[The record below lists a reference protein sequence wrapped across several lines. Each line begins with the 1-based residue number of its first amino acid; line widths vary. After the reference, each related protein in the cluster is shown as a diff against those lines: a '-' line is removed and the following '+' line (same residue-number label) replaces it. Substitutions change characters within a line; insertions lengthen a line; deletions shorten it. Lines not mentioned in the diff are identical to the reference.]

1 MNNFNYFN
9 HQTAIE
15 IRFSGTGGQGLVL
28 ASIILAEALMM
39 DGFNVITAESHGIE
53 ARGGASSAEIIASKG
68 DIYGLSV
75 TQPDILVVISQQA
88 CDKYYKNIKKD
99 ALVIVDSSIVKD
111 MPVFD
116 SKNIYPLPFTKL
128 VKEKLN
134 TVLPTNICFLG
145 ALVGISKIVNTD
157 SIKKAIVDRVPKNSE
172 NINLKAFE
180 LGFSLAKGEE
190 EN

>member
-1 MNNFNYFN
+1 MSNFNE
-9 HQTAIE
+9 QKKAE

-68 DIYGLSV
+68 DIYNLSV

-88 CDKYYKNIKKD
+88 CDKYYKNVKKD
-99 ALVIVDSSIVKD
+99 ALVIVDSSIIKK

-116 SKNIYPLPFTKL
+116 SKNVYLLPFTKL
-128 VKEKLN
+128 VKEELN
-134 TVLPTNICFLG
+134 TILPTNICFLG
-145 ALVGISKIVNTD
+145 ALVGISKIVKIIHFILP
-157 SIKKAIVDRVPKNSE
+157 SS
-172 NINLKAFE
+172 
-180 LGFSLAKGEE
+180 
-190 EN
+190 

>member
-1 MNNFNYFN
+1 MNNFNE
-9 HQTAIE
+9 QKKIE

-53 ARGGASSAEIIASKG
+53 ARGGANSAEIIASKE
-68 DIYGLSV
+68 DIYDLSV
-75 TQPDILVVISQQA
+75 TLPDILVAISQQA

-99 ALVIVDSSIVKD
+99 ALIIIDSSMVKD

-116 SKNIYPLPFTKL
+116 SKNVYALPFTKL
-128 VKEKLN
+128 VKEELN
-134 TVLPTNICFLG
+134 TVLPTNVCFLG
-145 ALVGISKIVNTD
+145 ALVSISKIINPD
-157 SIKKAIVDRVPKNSE
+157 SIKKGILKRAPKNSE
-172 NINLKAFE
+172 SINLKAFE
-180 LGFSLAKGEE
+180 LGFSLAEKAKK